1 MVVDAC
7 VWVAAFMSHETHHAQ
22 AAELVRQL
30 AHLQSRVNLPTLTLA
45 EVVGAIARRSDSLE
59 VAPVIKQFL
68 LSQSWIEQ
76 TSIDMA
82 LGADAASIAMRY
94 RLRGADAVYVALA
107 AARKAPLITLDTE
120 MLERARGVAE
130 VLTPEQWL
138 QTH

>member
-7 VWVAAFMSHETHHAQ
+7 VWVAAFMSRETHHAQ

-30 AHLQSRVNLPTLTLA
+30 VHLQSRVNLPTLTLA

-76 TSIDMA
+76 TSIDAA
-82 LGADAASIAMRY
+82 LGEKAASIAMRY

-107 AARKAPLITLDTE
+107 VARKEPLITLDTE
-120 MLERARGVAE
+120 ILERAREVAE

-138 QTH
+138 QAI